1 MFRLL
6 PLVLLGL
13 LISVV
18 TPARASNEDE
28 VKATFSRFVE
38 FQNARDE
45 SGVAGIVRDSPD
57 FLWVTTTAV
66 TVWGHDAAMQRFL
79 GNWKGTWRLEPQLQ
93 ELRVVEIGPGMALL
107 HTPLM
112 FTFAPPGKEAHPVL
126 IKWSG
131 VFVRT
136 DAGCRIASIL
146 LATVP

>member
-18 TPARASNEDE
+18 TPARTSNEDE

-66 TVWGHDAAMQRFL
+66 TVG
-79 GNWKGTWRLEPQLQ
+79 GT
-93 ELRVVEIGPGMALL
+93 
-107 HTPLM
+107 
-112 FTFAPPGKEAHPVL
+112 
-126 IKWSG
+126 
-131 VFVRT
+131 
-136 DAGCRIASIL
+136 
-146 LATVP
+146 